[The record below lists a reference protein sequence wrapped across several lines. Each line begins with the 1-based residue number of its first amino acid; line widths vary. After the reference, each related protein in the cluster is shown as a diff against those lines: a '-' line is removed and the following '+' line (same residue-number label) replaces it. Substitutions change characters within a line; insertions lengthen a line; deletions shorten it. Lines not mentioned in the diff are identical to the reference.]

1 MSPSENGTQI
11 THFRMSFK
19 SFERN
24 ENSTKKI
31 LDDLLNKHDSAL
43 IRSGQTS
50 LNWEFYDQS
59 ELREQTFA
67 RRRIMNELKIKEGSI
82 SGAINCFKLKDSN
95 YDSTIITDP
104 VCKELNAVVEKI
116 YDQYSCA
123 FKVLKY
129 LVQFI
134 FISRY
139 RQRCS
144 KVDANIFDSALSH
157 TRRSDASKKRRKYSR
172 PLLDVFA
179 CGQISSPRLYR
190 LNYFFEVQK

>member
-11 THFRMSFK
+11 THYRMSFK

-50 LNWEFYDQS
+50 LKWELYDQS

-67 RRRIMNELKIKEGSI
+67 RRRIMNKFKIKEGAI

-104 VCKELNAVVEKI
+104 MCEVLNADVAKI
-116 YDQYSCA
+116 YNQYACA

-129 LVQFI
+129 LV
-134 FISRY
+134 
-139 RQRCS
+139 
-144 KVDANIFDSALSH
+144 
-157 TRRSDASKKRRKYSR
+157 
-172 PLLDVFA
+172 
-179 CGQISSPRLYR
+179 
-190 LNYFFEVQK
+190 